1 MRSMWL
7 IVDDGS
13 FDENPV
19 GWEDPITVDLT
30 GHTYSPLH
38 ADDEVYGDLAALD
51 PHAGIRAG
59 DTGWEQVEAPDGY
72 VGAHRA

>member
-19 GWEDPITVDLT
+19 GWEDPITVDPT

-38 ADDEVYGDLAALD
+38 ADDEVYE
-51 PHAGIRAG
+51 IY
-59 DTGWEQVEAPDGY
+59 APDGY